1 MSVRRGIPGADAS
14 GERNGRSKI
23 GGRTLVL
30 AVLACI
36 FVLLMELTI
45 DKHVETDVEHWFG
58 FHAAFSLFACVV
70 LLLLGKL
77 LRRVIARSENYYD
90 AR

>member
-1 MSVRRGIPGADAS
+1 MSERRGIPGAEAS
-14 GERNGRSKI
+14 GERNGRSTI

-58 FHAAFSLFACVV
+58 FHAAFSLIACVV
-70 LLLLGKL
+70 LLLVGKL